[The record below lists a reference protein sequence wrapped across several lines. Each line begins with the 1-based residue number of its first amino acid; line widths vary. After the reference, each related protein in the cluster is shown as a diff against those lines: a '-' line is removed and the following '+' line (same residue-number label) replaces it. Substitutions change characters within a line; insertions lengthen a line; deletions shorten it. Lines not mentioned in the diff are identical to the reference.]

1 MSEIVPAVI
10 SCGSIMRPPQVSR
23 RTALSILAASSL
35 TEKSVQ
41 AAKRIPIGLEIYSV
55 REEFKKNEMSTLEA
69 VAGMGYE
76 CVEFHGVYADWTPEH
91 TKQIRSK
98 LDSLNLKCYST
109 HNGKKAFAG
118 DDLKHALELNKI
130 LGCRYMVLA
139 SPGKTTTL
147 DDWKQIADLLNR
159 GNREMR
165 RAGMHAGY
173 HNHTVEWKEI
183 DGKVPM
189 EVLAQ
194 NTDKSIMLQLDVG
207 HCLAAGA
214 DPVAWIN
221 NHPGRTRSLHL
232 KDWSKEK
239 EFQALFGEGIAPWKK
254 ILAAAQSKGGVEY
267 YLIEQEGDRYP
278 ELETADRC
286 LIAYRNLAG

>member
-1 MSEIVPAVI
+1 MNSL
-10 SCGSIMRPPQVSR
+10 QVSR
-23 RTALSILAASSL
+23 RTALSLLAASSFTFKTL
-35 TEKSVQ
+35 Q

-55 REEFKKNEMSTLEA
+55 REEFKKNDISTLEA
-69 VAGMGYE
+69 VARMGYE

-91 TKQIRSK
+91 AKQIRSK
-98 LDSLNLKCYST
+98 LDGLNLKCYST
-109 HNGKKAFAG
+109 HNGRKAFSG
-118 DDLKHALELNKI
+118 DDLKRAVELNKI
-130 LGCRYMVLA
+130 LGSRYMVLA
-139 SPGKTTTL
+139 SPGKVTTL
-147 DDWKQIADLLNR
+147 DDWKQVADTLNT
-159 GNREMR
+159 GNKEMR
-165 RAGMHAGY
+165 RAGLRAGY
-173 HNHTVEWKEI
+173 HNHLAEWQAI

-189 EVLAQ
+189 ELLAES
-194 NTDKSIMLQLDVG
+194 TDKNMMLQLDVG

-239 EFQALFGEGIAPWKK
+239 EFQALFGEGAAPWKK
-254 ILAAAQSKGGVEY
+254 ILSAAQDKGGVEF
-267 YLIEQEGDRYP
+267 YLIEQEGNQYP

>member
-1 MSEIVPAVI
+1 
-10 SCGSIMRPPQVSR
+10 MRSREVSR
-23 RTALSILAASSL
+23 RTAISILTASSL
-35 TEKSVQ
+35 GLKGLQ
-41 AAKRIPIGLEIYSV
+41 AAKRVPIGLEIYSV
-55 REEFKKNEMSTLEA
+55 RDEFKKNELTALEA

-91 TKQIRSK
+91 AKQIRSK
-98 LDSLNLKCYST
+98 LDGLHLKCYST
-109 HNGKKAFAG
+109 HNSKKAFAG
-118 DDLKHALELNKI
+118 DDLKRALDQNKI
-130 LGCRYMVLA
+130 LGSRYLVLA
-139 SPGKTTTL
+139 SPGKVSTA
-147 DDWKQIADLLNR
+147 DDWKRVADTLNE
-159 GNREMR
+159 GNQQMR
-165 RAGMHAGY
+165 RSGLRAGY
-173 HNHTVEWKEI
+173 HNHIAEWAPV

-189 EVLAQ
+189 EILAE

-207 HCLAAGA
+207 HSLAGGA

-239 EFQALFGEGIAPWKK
+239 EFQALFGEGVAPWKK
-254 ILAAAQSKGGVEY
+254 ILSAAQDKGGVEY
-267 YLIEQEGDRYP
+267 YLIEQEGNEYP

>member
-1 MSEIVPAVI
+1 MVRSTMK
-10 SCGSIMRPPQVSR
+10 SLQVSR
-23 RTALSILAASSL
+23 RTALSILAASSVSL
-35 TEKSVQ
+35 KTAN

-69 VAGMGYE
+69 VSGMGYE

-98 LDSLNLKCYST
+98 LDSLNLKCFST
-109 HNGKKAFAG
+109 HNSTKAFSG
-118 DDLKHALELNKI
+118 DGLKRAVELNKI
-130 LGCRYMVLA
+130 LGCHYIVLA
-139 SPGKTTTL
+139 SPGKVTTA
-147 DDWKQIADLLNR
+147 DEWKQVADILNK

-165 RAGMHAGY
+165 RSGLRAGY
-173 HNHTVEWKEI
+173 HNHIAEWKQV
-183 DGKVPM
+183 DGKLPM
-189 EVLAQ
+189 EILAD

-207 HCLAAGA
+207 HCLAGGG
-214 DPVAWIN
+214 DPVSWIN

-239 EFQALFGEGIAPWKK
+239 DFQVLFGEGIAPWKK
-254 ILAAAQSKGGVEY
+254 ILAAAQDKGGVEY
-267 YLIEQEGDRYP
+267 YLIEQEGSQYP

-286 LIAYRNLAG
+286 LIAYRNLVG

>member
-1 MSEIVPAVI
+1 MKSL
-10 SCGSIMRPPQVSR
+10 QVSR
-23 RTALSILAASSL
+23 RTALSILAGSSL
-35 TEKSVQ
+35 TLKKAQ

-69 VAGMGYE
+69 VSGMGYE

-91 TKQIRSK
+91 AKQIRSK
-98 LDSLNLKCYST
+98 LDSLNLKCFST
-109 HNGKKAFAG
+109 HNSKKAFSG
-118 DDLKHALELNKI
+118 DDLKRALELNKI

-139 SPGKTTTL
+139 SPGKASTP
-147 DDWKQIADLLNR
+147 DDWKQVAETLNK
-159 GNREMR
+159 GNQEMR
-165 RAGMHAGY
+165 RAGLRAGY
-173 HNHTVEWKEI
+173 HNHIDEWKPV

-189 EVLAQ
+189 EILAE
-194 NTDKSIMLQLDVG
+194 NTDKNIMLQLDVG
-207 HCLAAGA
+207 HCLAGGA

-221 NHPGRTRSLHL
+221 DHPGRTRSLHL

-239 EFQALFGEGIAPWKK
+239 EFQALFGEGVAPWKK
-254 ILAAAQSKGGVEY
+254 ILAAAQNKGGVEY
-267 YLIEQEGDRYP
+267 YLIEQEGNKYP